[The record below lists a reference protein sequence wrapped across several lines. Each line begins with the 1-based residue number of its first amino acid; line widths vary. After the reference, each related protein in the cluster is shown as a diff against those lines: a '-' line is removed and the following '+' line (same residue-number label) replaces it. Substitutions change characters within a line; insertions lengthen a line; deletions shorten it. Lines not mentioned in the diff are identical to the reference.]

1 MAKQTSAASLI
12 AEYYSKRCE
21 AWDAIEDLHIVI
33 LKHGNKK
40 YFIHHVIMKEAGKI
54 LKNNDNSFYC
64 EINKMFNELLFYL
77 NMDLIQYRKNDQNE
91 VIIRLIVYV

>member
-1 MAKQTSAASLI
+1 
-12 AEYYSKRCE
+12 
-21 AWDAIEDLHIVI
+21 
-33 LKHGNKK
+33 
-40 YFIHHVIMKEAGKI
+40 MKEVGKI